1 MINTLRIW
9 LFGAAITTVLLA
21 LACSAGGASQGID
34 TGEEDAIA
42 ETRFD
47 EVPLI
52 KGPVSTEGLQ
62 AIFGTPDLGLGT
74 QRVGVVL
81 TSPKGLVRSPLATIS
96 TYFVGDGIGE
106 EPAEPHQTSVAFFNP
121 FPLNTRGI
129 YTANMDFDKPGEWR
143 LEISVLDEEAR
154 PISAMLRFHVKETT
168 AAPSVGDQAIASKNR
183 TVHDVSDLAEL
194 TTGSL
199 QDPDLYQ
206 ISIADAI
213 ASGRPTVIVM
223 ASPAFCTNAVCGP
236 QVDVLQ
242 QLKDAYKGQANFI
255 HVDIYDNPQEIQGD
269 LSRAVIS
276 PTVKE
281 WNLPSTE
288 WSFVIASSGRVH
300 QRFESFAGFEEIEA
314 SLKEVL

>member
-1 MINTLRIW
+1 MRKRQQWLLTL
-9 LFGAAITTVLLA
+9 AISVVA
-21 LACSAGGASQGID
+21 LAIACSPAVAPQSTAAD
-34 TGEEDAIA
+34 EESAVV

-52 KGPVSTEGLQ
+52 KGPVSADGLQ
-62 AIFGTPDLGLGT
+62 AIFGTPDLGLGR

-81 TSPKGLVRSPLATIS
+81 ISPLGLVRSPLATFS
-96 TYFVGDGIGE
+96 TYFVGDGGE
-106 EPAEPHQTSVAFFNP
+106 SEDQHQSSVAFFNP

-129 YTANMDFDKPGEWR
+129 YTANMDFDRPGLWR
-143 LEISVLDEEAR
+143 LEIGVLDENAR
-154 PISAMLRFHVKETT
+154 TLRAELEFQVKEIT
-168 AAPSVGDQAIASKNR
+168 AAPSAGEKAISSDSK
-183 TVHDVSDLAEL
+183 TIHDVDSLAEI

-206 ISIADAI
+206 ISIADAVV
-213 ASGRPTVIVM
+213 SGIPTVIVM

-242 QLKDAYKGQANFI
+242 RLKDAYKGQANFI
-255 HVDIYDNPQEIQGD
+255 HVDIYDNPEEIQGD
-269 LSRAVIS
+269 LSKAIVS

-288 WSFVIASSGRVH
+288 WSFVIDSSVIVH
-300 QRFESFAGFEEIEA
+300 QRFESFTGFGEIEA